1 MFGSY
6 SAELL
11 KLRKR
16 GAVWVLGGASL
27 ALSLTFGYLLPYL
40 GYVTGDA
47 NPQTQG
53 VAPEQVLAGVLP
65 EAVVANT
72 IGGFAIFTGALA
84 LVLGALVIGGEYGWG
99 TLKTLLTQRP
109 RRLGVLGA
117 QLLALASMLVVWVVA
132 IFAACAL
139 SGVAIALAED
149 APMTWPTAVDVAA
162 GLAGGWL
169 VLVAW
174 GLAGALLATLFRGV
188 ALPIGLGVVW
198 ILGVETLLAGVVA
211 SVFPGLQA
219 MADALP
225 GVNAGSLVYAVT
237 RAAPGEPPPGVTDA
251 VTGTRAVLT
260 LLCYAVVFIAVTAVA
275 VRRRDVAS

>member
-6 SAELL
+6 AAELL
-11 KLRKR
+11 KLRNR
-16 GAVWVLGGASL
+16 GAVWVLGGAGL

-53 VAPEQVLAGVLP
+53 VTPEQVLAGVLP

-72 IGGFAIFTGALA
+72 IGGFAIFAGALA
-84 LVLGALVIGGEYGWG
+84 LVLGALVVGGEYGWG

-109 RRLGVLGA
+109 GRLTVLGA
-117 QLLALASMLVVWVVA
+117 QLLALATVLAGWVLA

-139 SGVAIALAED
+139 AGMGIALIED
-149 APMTWPTAVDVAA
+149 APMTWPAA
-162 GLAGGWL
+162 ADLATGLAGGWL
-169 VLVAW
+169 VLVTW

-211 SVFPGLQA
+211 SVLPDLQVV
-219 MADALP
+219 ADALP

-237 RAAPGEPPPGVTDA
+237 QAAPGQLPPGVTDA

-260 LLCYAVVFIAVTAVA
+260 LLCYAAVFIAVTAVTL
-275 VRRRDVAS
+275 RRRDVA